1 VFNNEEYAIQGR
13 ALPFVTADVV
23 PLGFKAET
31 AGTYSI
37 ALDHTDGLFGNQEIY
52 LRDNVTNTIYDL
64 AQGGYSFSTNTGVYN
79 SRFEIVYQNGT
90 LGVAQ
95 PNLTQN
101 NLIVYTQNQQVVV
114 NAGSIV
120 LDHVAL
126 YDIQGRLLTEVKK
139 INASEIKLPL
149 DASNAIILVKAT
161 ALDGTSVTKKIIK

>member
-1 VFNNEEYAIQGR
+1 
-13 ALPFVTADVV
+13 
-23 PLGFKAET
+23 
-31 AGTYSI
+31 
-37 ALDHTDGLFGNQEIY
+37 
-52 LRDNVTNTIYDL
+52 
-64 AQGGYSFSTNTGVYN
+64 
-79 SRFEIVYQNGT
+79 
-90 LGVAQ
+90 
-95 PNLTQN
+95 
-101 NLIVYTQNQQVVV
+101 VYTQNQQVVV